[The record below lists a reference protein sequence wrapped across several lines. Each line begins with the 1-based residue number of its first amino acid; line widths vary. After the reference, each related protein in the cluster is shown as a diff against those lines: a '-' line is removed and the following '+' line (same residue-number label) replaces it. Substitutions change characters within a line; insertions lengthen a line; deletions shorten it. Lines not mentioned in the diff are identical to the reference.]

1 MFNKKEPEAS
11 QKKKRKGVL
20 ERVVM
25 GVIVGGAIGSVV
37 GLTVAPKKGK
47 ETRDYL
53 KEKGKEVY
61 GRGKEAGEKFMHEY
75 GDELNAAKESTK
87 KNGAKV
93 WSYFKKKLLKR
104 K

>member
-1 MFNKKEPEAS
+1 MFNKKKPEVLE
-11 QKKKRKGVL
+11 KKKRKGVL

-53 KEKGKEVY
+53 KEKGKEV
-61 GRGKEAGEKFMHEY
+61 GEKFMNEY
-75 GDELNAAKESTK
+75 REDLNAAKESTK

-93 WSYFKKKLLKR
+93 WQYFKKKLLKR

>member
-1 MFNKKEPEAS
+1 MFNKKKPEDF
-11 QKKKRKGVL
+11 QKKKRKGIL

-37 GLTVAPKKGK
+37 GLAVAPKKGK

-53 KEKGKEVY
+53 KEKGKEV
-61 GRGKEAGEKFMHEY
+61 GEKFMHEY
-75 GDELNAAKESTK
+75 GNELTAAKESTK